1 MKAVPE
7 GDYRVVEILQGMIRG
22 TSDRW
27 STMTSQSSTRA
38 ESAADPLRPT
48 ILIVDDHDDG
58 RDMLIEYFQAH
69 AYATVAAATTRRA
82 ARICRESAPA
92 IVVVDL
98 SLPTL
103 DAACRLIRTIKR
115 RRRGVDPY
123 IVGLN
128 GWGFVQQA
136 VPAILAG
143 CSIVLTKPI
152 DLGVLVTTVTIGF
165 AAHVGGYSAG

>member
-1 MKAVPE
+1 
-7 GDYRVVEILQGMIRG
+7 
-22 TSDRW
+22 
-27 STMTSQSSTRA
+27 
-38 ESAADPLRPT
+38 
-48 ILIVDDHDDG
+48 
-58 RDMLIEYFQAH
+58 MLVEYFRSH

-115 RRRGVDPY
+115 GRRGVVPY

-128 GWGFVQQA
+128 GWGFLQQA
-136 VPAILAG
+136 APAIRAG

-152 DLGVLVTTVTIGF
+152 DLGVLLTTVTIGF
-165 AAHVGGYSAG
+165 AAHVGGCSAG

>member
-1 MKAVPE
+1 V
-7 GDYRVVEILQGMIRG
+7 
-22 TSDRW
+22 
-27 STMTSQSSTRA
+27 
-38 ESAADPLRPT
+38 LRPT

-58 RDMLIEYFQAH
+58 RDMLVEYFRSH

-103 DAACRLIRTIKR
+103 DAACRLIRTIRR
-115 RRRGVDPY
+115 RRRGIVPY

-136 VPAILAG
+136 APAILAG
-143 CSIVLTKPI
+143 CSIVLAKPV
-152 DLGVLVTTVTIGF
+152 DLRVLLTTVTMGL
-165 AAHVGGYSAG
+165 AAHVGGCSAG

>member
-1 MKAVPE
+1 M
-7 GDYRVVEILQGMIRG
+7 
-22 TSDRW
+22 S
-27 STMTSQSSTRA
+27 
-38 ESAADPLRPT
+38 RPT

-58 RDMLIEYFQAH
+58 RDMLVEYFRSH
-69 AYATVAAATTRRA
+69 AYATVAAATARRA
-82 ARICRESAPA
+82 ARLCRELAPS

-115 RRRGVDPY
+115 RRRGVAPY

-136 VPAILAG
+136 APAILAG
-143 CSIVLTKPI
+143 CSIVIAKPI
-152 DLGVLVTTVTIGF
+152 DLGTLLAAVTVGF
-165 AAHVGGYSAG
+165 AAHVGGCSPG